1 MPPPSAAPRHTDD
14 RSLPMG
20 QMDIM
25 EENLPYQQ
33 EVNQDPS
40 LMVSLPA
47 ENQDIHPEQVNFDY
61 MTDMPNNYASLSSDG
76 TSAVVRLKRPNCAV
90 WDFALS
96 EKKTVKI
103 RLGLQDGQLFLALED
118 IIINVCGVT
127 LSYEKMMSM
136 TKNMVPVEFQKSKL
150 FYSGKNVYL

>member
-103 RLGLQDGQLFLALED
+103 RLGLQDGQLCLAFED
-118 IIINVCGVT
+118 IIINVCGDT

-136 TKNMVPVEFQKSKL
+136 TKNMVPVQFQKSKL
-150 FYSGKNVYL
+150 FCSGKNVYL